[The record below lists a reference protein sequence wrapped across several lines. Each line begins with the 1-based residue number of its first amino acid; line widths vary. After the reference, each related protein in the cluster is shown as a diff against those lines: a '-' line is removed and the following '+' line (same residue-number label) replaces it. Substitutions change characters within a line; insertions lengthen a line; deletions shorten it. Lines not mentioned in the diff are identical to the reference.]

1 MASKKGVSSS
11 KNGRDS
17 NAQRLG
23 VKRFGGQ
30 SVLAGEIL
38 VRQRGTKVHPGDGV
52 GRGNDDTLFALT
64 AGTVEFG
71 RKRDRKVV
79 SVVGALSTEHVPARA
94 GTSAAFEGR
103 SLLLRPS
110 TRMGPSL
117 AGYNRLPPRSPL
129 LTLRRPP
136 LLHPAHTWRSPWP
149 RSSIVSCCTSSE
161 DPVVMV
167 PPRSAGRSS
176 NPWPARTGATA
187 AAEVM

>member
-1 MASKKGVSSS
+1 GIRDRNVTGVQTCALPISVRADR
-11 KNGRDS
+11 GHRRVRPQ
-17 NAQRLG
+17 ARPQ
-23 VKRFGGQ
+23 GGQ
-30 SVLAGEIL
+30 
-38 VRQRGTKVHPGDGV
+38 RR
-52 GRGNDDTLFALT
+52 
-64 AGTVEFG
+64 
-71 RKRDRKVV
+71 
-79 SVVGALSTEHVPARA
+79 LSTEHVPARP

-129 LTLRRPP
+129 LTLRHPP
-136 LLHPAHTWRSPWP
+136 LLPPARTWRSPWP